1 MEVSGADRLCLH
13 SLQYN
18 EHLPAST
25 SLPSNPFVV
34 CLPFSLFR
42 LALCSCHS
50 SLLLCLSY
58 SLVQHLSLPSPGLT
72 VLPLLNERFANRSL
86 TFFVL
91 SFLPYAALDVV
102 CFTSSWTALH
112 FFFSL
117 SVSLHLRLSVFC
129 SGPCQASEQRQMKHL
144 VCQQCWRE
152 LITIP

>member
-1 MEVSGADRLCLH
+1 MEVSGADCLCLH
-13 SLQYN
+13 SLRYN

-34 CLPFSLFR
+34 CLPFSLFC
-42 LALCSCHS
+42 LMLCSCHS

-86 TFFVL
+86 SFFVL

-112 FFFSL
+112 FFSLCLYRSISASLFFARGPARQVNSDRWSTL
-117 SVSLHLRLSVFC
+117 SVSSV
-129 SGPCQASEQRQMKHL
+129 GEN
-144 VCQQCWRE
+144 
-152 LITIP
+152 